1 MVRPRCCWNGR
12 LLELWVLS
20 CSARGDDLD
29 RFIPGGA
36 ESVRSWR
43 VRWGREADETLK
55 VIGEVLNGF
64 VVDLWRD
71 LDVPG
76 NSGDVDKRV
85 NTGEAGRSKTGAPGL
100 SLTSSPSRVGESL
113 RILSAPVIGV
123 SAARDLSLL
132 LVSSRV
138 GSSGLAQESSDE
150 AVDDAC

>member
-1 MVRPRCCWNGR
+1 M
-12 LLELWVLS
+12 
-20 CSARGDDLD
+20 
-29 RFIPGGA
+29 
-36 ESVRSWR
+36 RSWS
-43 VRWGREADETLK
+43 VRWGRAADETLK

-76 NSGDVDKRV
+76 SSGDVGKRV

-113 RILSAPVIGV
+113 RTLSTSVIGV
-123 SAARDLSLL
+123 PTARGLSLL
-132 LVSSRV
+132 LVSSKV
-138 GSSGLAQESSDE
+138 GSSVLDTQESSDE